1 MFYTIFMYLI
11 TERLCLPVGKSST
24 IDIKNVIE
32 NLSVP
37 ENVIKQAIMDMKDV
51 DKFIIKFRAKNLSNI
66 SRKSAPEVYKER
78 IESICEIIYN
88 SPVLEP
94 EKIYLIAKE
103 CKPTAISK
111 NIFAKLYE
119 VVRNVCCNTTLKE
132 FDIIKKLKQ
141 KIPEIDGNP
150 PEVALGSDEKTSKTN
165 KKSKYTSAEKKAAE
179 KYFKEI
185 NNAYNNYLKCKP
197 DEKIIVKNHYDPK
210 KSEELYTSIGETC
223 EKLTLLYQY
232 YKGIKNSE
240 KLEEF
245 AEKSNKNLVTYMKKP
260 IPSLNSEKLKK
271 YADEGIFLLSE
282 NANNNY
288 KSTIETILKTHKER
302 YENLYRNLHN
312 VKIKIKG
319 DKHGKTDKEKAGTR
333 ELNITSAELKKNL
346 KKLKQY
352 KDNLCNLENFSKRLI
367 NIKPSF
373 EKELKS
379 IMRQIRT
386 KKHKYSIN
394 YLSNLCNDIS
404 YEIKYGQAVQ
414 GKGKNKK
421 TTDIFVIIKL
431 INDDLDIYYKT
442 LTKLNDKLIHGKS
455 IENIKKSL
463 NSLSDLVPRLKKD
476 ESKINNLNGQING
489 IVSLGNNDIQ
499 QSKYIATINSFLNK
513 NSAQID
519 DINKKCNE
527 IDKYLSEIEK
537 QKSSLGIS
545 IAIIKYAFK
554 IVLMITAAFTKGL
567 QLNVGIDNAGKLF
580 AKGELVNM
588 DRTPL
593 FEV

>member
-1 MFYTIFMYLI
+1 
-11 TERLCLPVGKSST
+11 
-24 IDIKNVIE
+24 
-32 NLSVP
+32 
-37 ENVIKQAIMDMKDV
+37 
-51 DKFIIKFRAKNLSNI
+51 
-66 SRKSAPEVYKER
+66 
-78 IESICEIIYN
+78 
-88 SPVLEP
+88 
-94 EKIYLIAKE
+94 
-103 CKPTAISK
+103 
-111 NIFAKLYE
+111 
-119 VVRNVCCNTTLKE
+119 
-132 FDIIKKLKQ
+132 
-141 KIPEIDGNP
+141 
-150 PEVALGSDEKTSKTN
+150 
-165 KKSKYTSAEKKAAE
+165 
-179 KYFKEI
+179 
-185 NNAYNNYLKCKP
+185 
-197 DEKIIVKNHYDPK
+197 
-210 KSEELYTSIGETC
+210 
-223 EKLTLLYQY
+223 
-232 YKGIKNSE
+232 
-240 KLEEF
+240 
-245 AEKSNKNLVTYMKKP
+245 MKKP

-319 DKHGKTDKEKAGTR
+319 DKHGKSDKEKAGTR

-455 IENIKKSL
+455 IKK
-463 NSLSDLVPRLKKD
+463 R
-476 ESKINNLNGQING
+476 
-489 IVSLGNNDIQ
+489 
-499 QSKYIATINSFLNK
+499 
-513 NSAQID
+513 
-519 DINKKCNE
+519 
-527 IDKYLSEIEK
+527 
-537 QKSSLGIS
+537 
-545 IAIIKYAFK
+545 
-554 IVLMITAAFTKGL
+554 
-567 QLNVGIDNAGKLF
+567 
-580 AKGELVNM
+580 
-588 DRTPL
+588 
-593 FEV
+593 